1 MTMRLIFCLVAVM
14 TLGFGFSAAA
24 LTIGQIK
31 DVDGTVTIQRASG
44 DETAVAGFALEV
56 QDVIVTGEDGSVGM
70 TFTDNSTLSLGPDT
84 ILSITTYFFERSGR
98 EDEFEARIDQG
109 TLVATSGEIAKK
121 REGAMTFVTPTTVLG
136 VRGTTFVLRVAPE
149 ETETATAA
157 ASGN

>member
-1 MTMRLIFCLVAVM
+1 MRLVFCLVALV
-14 TLGFGFSAAA
+14 TLGFGHFAVA

-31 DVDGTVTIQRASG
+31 DVQGTVTVQRTTG
-44 DETAVAGFALEV
+44 DEVATAGFALEV

-70 TFTDNSTLSLGPDT
+70 TFSDNSTLSLGPDT
-84 ILSITTYFFERSGR
+84 ILSITKYFFERSGR
-98 EDEFEARIDQG
+98 EDEFEARIEQG

-136 VRGTTFVLRVAPE
+136 VRGTTFVLRVAPQE
-149 ETETATAA
+149 AETATAT